1 LKEPKETM
9 SKTTVHTEQAP
20 RAIGPYVQATRAGG
34 FLFASGQI
42 ALDPETSDMVTSS
55 VEAETVRVLDNLVA
69 VLDAGGAK
77 LADVVKTTIYLLD
90 MNDFAAVNRIYGER
104 LADLDGVYPARATV
118 QVSALPR
125 GARVE
130 IDAIAYVGEHR

>member
-1 LKEPKETM
+1 M

>member
-1 LKEPKETM
+1 M

-42 ALDPETSDMVTSS
+42 ALDPETSEMVTSG
-55 VEAETVRVLDNLVA
+55 VEAETVRVLDNLAA
-69 VLDAGGAK
+69 VLGAGGAK

-104 LADLDGVYPARATV
+104 LADLDGAYPARATV
-118 QVSALPR
+118 QVAALPR